1 MSFKRKIGLTLYG
14 LLGLTAI
21 LAGVW
26 GARHLRTHERSSRDS
41 RIVGTQ
47 FPRNFEWQESTE
59 TVVLVLQVG
68 CRFCDESASFYREL
82 LPRAAEKNVRVVAVM
97 PNELGEARDYLQA
110 KEISI
115 PTIEKLEISQL
126 RIRGTPTI
134 LLLDK
139 TGTVKNAW
147 EGKLSH
153 LQEKDVLK
161 SLDDTVDK

>member
-1 MSFKRKIGLTLYG
+1 
-14 LLGLTAI
+14 
-21 LAGVW
+21 
-26 GARHLRTHERSSRDS
+26 
-41 RIVGTQ
+41 
-47 FPRNFEWQESTE
+47 
-59 TVVLVLQVG
+59 VVLVLQVG